1 MITIPINLVP
11 SFSQGQYMA
20 DDDTEHTPASSN
32 KYMLRHVPDDA
43 QEPIIQ
49 SEVEDKYTS

>member
-1 MITIPINLVP
+1 
-11 SFSQGQYMA
+11 MA